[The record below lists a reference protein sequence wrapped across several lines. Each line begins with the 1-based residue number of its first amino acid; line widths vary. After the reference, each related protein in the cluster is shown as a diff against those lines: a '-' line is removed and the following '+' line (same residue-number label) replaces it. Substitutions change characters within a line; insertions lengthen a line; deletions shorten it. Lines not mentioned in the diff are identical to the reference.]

1 MDAQLPVDP
10 RTLDAGEDA
19 QVGGEPRGV
28 WERGRELQQSGG
40 QEGRMYVC
48 AARRRDTIS
57 HGRLRPLRVFPASRP
72 EATLSFPALAQTEQ
86 PKKTHQ

>member
-28 WERGRELQQSGG
+28 WRVRERNAAVRKTTRQKKAE
-40 QEGRMYVC
+40 EACMC
-48 AARRRDTIS
+48 AARRRDIIS
-57 HGRLRPLRVFPASRP
+57 HRPHTDLCVRSDSNLKA
-72 EATLSFPALAQTEQ
+72 
-86 PKKTHQ
+86 KKCISDSKWIPD